1 MPDRKCSAFLGDTLT
16 PASSKS
22 RLIGLVLKRL
32 LCAGEKGSDASA
44 REATRK
50 LVTARRQLAVLAPLL
65 ARLGLPAPP
74 DPTLTLTLAG
84 GRRGADEQPRN
95 TIVRDMLRQLHAA
108 APGPACGKP

>member
-1 MPDRKCSAFLGDTLT
+1 MSWSLQFL
-16 PASSKS
+16 S
-22 RLIGLVLKRL
+22 
-32 LCAGEKGSDASA
+32 CAGEKGSDASA

-50 LVTARRQLAVLAPLL
+50 LVAARRQLAVLAPLL
-65 ARLGLPAPP
+65 ARLGLPAPL
-74 DPTLTLTLAG
+74 DLTLNLAG